1 MAIPDSYRSDS
12 EYAVNRS
19 DNITLLAGKV
29 IRDVLITRDEPVR
42 RQDLRRAVELT
53 MGDRS
58 PDVDGVLKSAW
69 FDNPVRGSW
78 VLTEAA
84 AAGGSPFI
92 NAAGALSLAA
102 VVEYLRRCRG
112 EAPYISEVG
121 DFIKVCRPAMQLDAG
136 WLVAGNRAIG

>member
-19 DNITLLAGKV
+19 DNITLLASKV
-29 IRDVLITRDEPVR
+29 IRDVLVTRDEPVR

-58 PDVDGVLKSAW
+58 PDVDGVLKSVW

-112 EAPYISEVG
+112 EAPYIGEVG

-136 WLVAGNRAIG
+136 WLVTGNRAIG